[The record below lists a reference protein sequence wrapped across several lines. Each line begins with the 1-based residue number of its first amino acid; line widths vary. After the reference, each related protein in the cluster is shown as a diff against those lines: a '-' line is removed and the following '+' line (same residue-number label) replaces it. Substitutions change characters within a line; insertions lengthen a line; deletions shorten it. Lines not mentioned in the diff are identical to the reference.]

1 MIWMAGL
8 SARARIAPG
17 SKPSAARLRY
27 CPTTTAD
34 MPAATTSTT
43 TALRR
48 TSRHACRTKAAS
60 NPDTGR
66 APASLMRCWS

>member
-27 CPTTTAD
+27 CHTTTAD
-34 MPAATTSTT
+34 MPAATSSTT
-43 TALRR
+43 TAPRR
-48 TSRHACRTKAAS
+48 TNRHACSTKTAS

-66 APASLMRCWS
+66 TPAS